1 MKTPEQK
8 KAQAEHARKWQTLS
22 QSERDQVKK
31 QNIETQA
38 KAAGETPWH
47 FEYVLNKS
55 GSGWSL
61 CGKLKI

>member
-8 KAQAEHARKWQTLS
+8 KAQAEVARKWQALS

-31 QNIETQA
+31 QHIETQA

-47 FEYVLNKS
+47 FEYVLNKG

>member
-1 MKTPEQK
+1 MKTTEQK
-8 KAQAEHARKWQTLS
+8 KAQAEERRKWLALS

-31 QNIETQA
+31 QQLETLA

-47 FEYVLNKS
+47 FEYVLNKG

>member
-8 KAQAEHARKWQTLS
+8 NAQAEHARKWQTLS
-22 QSERDQVKK
+22 PLQRDQVKK
-31 QNIETQA
+31 QYIETLA

-47 FEYVLNKS
+47 FEYVLKKG
-55 GSGWSL
+55 GSGGSL